1 MRLTAT
7 DYAQHIMLEMRRPRS
22 SPPIPTIPTR
32 YVSHLAQRL
41 PRVTNKPPFRAMGE
55 TLQLDEEFAGAIF
68 TYALTEMGKRGHQFS
83 LSNVVSVFHEQT
95 GIPLTAESVS
105 GLYID
110 NWALCPMR
118 VAAPPNMI
126 VKLNKR
132 QWEQALG
139 PLTVSAFCSLFL
151 SGLGDSG
158 KCNHIAQLSNRVC
171 LVLIPLTTFR
181 TQQPVLCDATHQA
194 IHAADRAYRAI
205 SDVMASPTLQL

>member
-1 MRLTAT
+1 
-7 DYAQHIMLEMRRPRS
+7 
-22 SPPIPTIPTR
+22 
-32 YVSHLAQRL
+32 
-41 PRVTNKPPFRAMGE
+41 MGE

-68 TYALTEMGKRGHQFS
+68 NCAITEMTKRGHQCS
-83 LSNVVSVFHEQT
+83 LSSALSIFNEQT
-95 GIPLTAESVS
+95 GTSLTADSLS

-158 KCNHIAQLSNRVC
+158 KCNHVAQLSNRVC

-181 TQQPVLCDATHQA
+181 TQQPVLCDATHRA

-205 SDVMASPTLQL
+205 SDVLASPTLQL